1 MKKDIL
7 FHPWLFALIPI
18 IGLFEN
24 NQDIA
29 TAYYLPKPIII
40 ALLSTSVLF
49 FIINIFI
56 KNKYKSSVVS
66 SIIIIS
72 FFYYYSF
79 SDIFFVLNSYLAQ
92 GLIFYQSLA
101 LVVYVSTLIS
111 LGFVVANSTHKFDNT
126 NKLLNFF
133 ASVILVLQLFNIANY
148 QYQHKGS
155 IIDQI
160 NFKDQQLGE
169 NSESAKGGP
178 ALGGKNT
185 NNLPDVYYIILDG
198 YARQDVLKDIYNYDN
213 SDFINFLKEKGFF
226 VADRST
232 SNYNQTFLSLASA
245 LNINY
250 LDNLTAEVGPESNDR
265 TALKELIGNY
275 MVADF
280 FKEAGYTT
288 VSLQSTWVGT
298 YKNFKADVYLVNNIR
313 QNSFDV
319 LLIKK
324 TPLLL
329 FSSGTQERDM
339 AMYQEAV
346 LDKIP
351 EIASIEAPT
360 FSYIHLLSPHPPF
373 IFEADGNIM
382 AGVKICMNDED
393 GSQYF
398 DSCSGGMEKYQEQY
412 VGQLSY
418 LNKRFENIINKI
430 LATSKTPPIIILQS
444 DHGPGSMLDWDS
456 LENSNT
462 VERMSILNAYYVP
475 EETKKVL
482 YPSITPVNTF
492 RVLFNSVFGANFEIL
507 EDKNYFATWG
517 HPYDFVDVT
526 SQVK

>member
-7 FHPWLFALIPI
+7 LHPWLFALIPI
-18 IGLFEN
+18 VGLFEN

-29 TAYYLPKPIII
+29 TAQYLPKPIII
-40 ALLSTSVLF
+40 ALLSTSILF

-79 SDIFFVLNSYLAQ
+79 SDIFFVLNPYLAY
-92 GLIFYQSLA
+92 GLLYYQSLA
-101 LVVYVSTLIS
+101 LVVYIFTLVGT
-111 LGFVVANSTHKFDNT
+111 GFVVANSTHKFDNA

-148 QYQHKGS
+148 QYQHQGS

-160 NFKDQQLGE
+160 NFKDQPLGE
-169 NSESAKGGP
+169 NSEI
-178 ALGGKNT
+178 KNT

-198 YARQDVLKDIYNYDN
+198 YARQDVLKDMYNYDN
-213 SDFINFLKEKGFF
+213 SYFIDFLKEKGFF
-226 VADRST
+226 VADHST
-232 SNYNQTFLSLASA
+232 SNYNQTFLSLDSA

-250 LDNLTAEVGPESNDR
+250 LDEVASKVGHQSNDR
-265 TALKELIGNY
+265 SVLKKLLSNNI
-275 MVADF
+275 VDDF
-280 FKEAGYTT
+280 FKSRGYTF
-288 VSLQSTWVGT
+288 VSLPATWTGA
-298 YKNFKADVYLVNNIR
+298 YKNIKSDIYLANNLR
-313 QNSFDV
+313 QNDFEA

-324 TPLLL
+324 TPLFL
-329 FSSGTQERDM
+329 FSSGVQIRDI
-339 AMYQEAV
+339 ATYIETF

-360 FSYIHLLSPHPPF
+360 FSYIHILSPHPPF
-373 IFEADGNIM
+373 IFESDGQVVDVV
-382 AGVKICMNDED
+382 ATCLDGTD
-393 GSQYF
+393 GSLYF
-398 DSCSGGMEKYQEQY
+398 DVCPGGVEKYQKQY
-412 VGQLSY
+412 IGQLSY
-418 LNKRFENIINKI
+418 LNKRFETIINKI
-430 LATSKTPPIIILQS
+430 LATSKNPPIIILQA

-456 LENSNT
+456 LANSNA

-475 EETKKVL
+475 EETKKIL

-507 EDKNYFATWG
+507 EDKNYFATWS